1 MEVKKYMIASI
12 VLLVLKV
19 LFGLL
24 LRSNTLLISGLFEVL
39 FIFVNLI
46 GRCKKENKKYKGLL
60 TSLFGLLFVI
70 LTVGIIFYSI
80 VGKVL
85 KPSWFIILIAI
96 IILLISYLFFNP
108 ICFI

>member
-24 LRSNTLLISGLFEVL
+24 LRSNTLLISSLFEVL

-46 GRCKKENKKYKGLL
+46 GRCKKENKK
-60 TSLFGLLFVI
+60 
-70 LTVGIIFYSI
+70 
-80 VGKVL
+80 
-85 KPSWFIILIAI
+85 
-96 IILLISYLFFNP
+96 
-108 ICFI
+108 